1 MNGPLQRAVFIVDP
15 YNAGMDASF
24 CLYALSIALISV
36 GLAGILLPLIP
47 GLPLIFAGLLLAAW
61 TDHFEHVGAAMLAFL
76 GVLTLV
82 SMLLDFWATAHG
94 AKRAGGSGRAV
105 LGASLGLLAGVF
117 FGLPGLLLGPFLGAL
132 IGEISLG
139 NSWQQATAIGAATW
153 LGLLLGMALKL
164 ALAIAMLAIFVIDW
178 VWS

>member
-1 MNGPLQRAVFIVDP
+1 
-15 YNAGMDASF
+15 MDANF
-24 CLYALSIALISV
+24 WLYLLSVALVLI
-36 GLAGILLPLIP
+36 GLAGILLPLLP
-47 GLPLIFAGLLLAAW
+47 GLPLVFAGLLLAAW
-61 TDHFEHVGAAMLAFL
+61 TDGFSRVGFWTLAL
-76 GVLTLV
+76 LAGLTLL
-82 SMLLDFWATAHG
+82 SLLLDFWATAHG

-132 IGEISLG
+132 IGELSLG
-139 NSWQQATAIGAATW
+139 TPWQQATGVGAATW

-178 VWS
+178 VWN

>member
-1 MNGPLQRAVFIVDP
+1 
-15 YNAGMDASF
+15 MDANFWLYLF
-24 CLYALSIALISV
+24 CIALVLI
-36 GLAGILLPLIP
+36 GLAGILLPLLP
-47 GLPLIFAGLLLAAW
+47 GLPLVFAGLLLAAW
-61 TDHFEHVGAAMLAFL
+61 TDGFSRVGFWTLAL
-76 GVLTLV
+76 LAGLTLL
-82 SMLLDFWATAHG
+82 SLLLDFWATAHG

-132 IGEISLG
+132 IGELSLG
-139 NSWQQATAIGAATW
+139 TPWQQATGVGAATW

-178 VWS
+178 VWN